1 MTLLSS
7 ADADAIEAFFAGD
20 DFAELPAIRPAAA
33 ELRMIGDRLVISWL
47 STLVVPTDWVLR
59 PVAPSVTAVGI
70 VLPVD
75 ARGHLGALVDR
86 AGTANW
92 FSIEDGRL
100 RFDDAASCRLL
111 DDLARSRLGL
121 PTEPPL
127 AGTDWFWLGCWL
139 LALHQAMAVPDVHG
153 DGPLLDAVSVAG
165 WHPAIDPDE
174 LFGLDFD
181 RLTSHVIDRHRDHAV
196 VADWECV
203 RLDAKGDRRHPFH
216 RLSSTLD
223 TGAFCRWVTACD
235 QPLTALAEPL
245 MVGCSP
251 LALRLIGSVIADVVL
266 RDRVGSCG

>member
-1 MTLLSS
+1 MPLLST
-7 ADADAIEAFFAGD
+7 AHADAIESFFAGGTLT
-20 DFAELPAIRPAAA
+20 ELPPTRPAAA
-33 ELRMIGDRLVISWL
+33 ELRMIGDRLAISWL
-47 STLVVPTDWVLR
+47 PTLDVATDWLLR
-59 PVAPSVTAVGI
+59 PVAPSVAAVGI

-75 ARGHLGALVDR
+75 TRGHLGAIVDR
-86 AGTANW
+86 AGAADW
-92 FSIEDGRL
+92 FSIEHGRL
-100 RFDDAASCRLL
+100 RFDDSASCRLL

-121 PTEPPL
+121 PTDPPA

-139 LALHQAMAVPDVHG
+139 LALHQAMAVPDAHR

-203 RLDAKGDRRHPFH
+203 RLDANGDRRHPFH
-216 RLSSTLD
+216 RLSSMLD
-223 TGAFCRWVTACD
+223 AGAFGRWVTACD
-235 QPLTALAEPL
+235 RPLSALAEPL
-245 MVGCSP
+245 MTGCSP

-266 RDRVGSCG
+266 RHRVGSCG